1 MSDYLYRL
9 QPRCRDS
16 RSTAF
21 SFRRLP
27 EITMLAAL
35 CALLMQMADVTAQ
48 STPLKPPIP
57 PQSPTTSLQPPIP
70 NPNPAPSLQSNSPTK
85 AQPITSVAPTTQARF
100 QTLKVDGKVI
110 DLRNLP
116 DSQVLKAKS
125 GKTISV
131 ARIRQL
137 QARIDRASTAP
148 MMTAKAGQ
156 SLKTLAAAPAGTRIS
171 LPSGKIVQSQ
181 DLGKI
186 QNIYA
191 KLSVNRAITPIPQQV
206 KNAQAQAVVGQG
218 ITLAEAMKRPANDVI
233 QVGSHKYTAEQLRQI
248 DNLLKASP
256 RDPRGLLERAGSGP
270 AAGRAGTTPTIPTGP
285 RLKMQ
290 RGTSINEMLAKP
302 DNTILES
309 PSGKIISVAQLKQ
322 YMALEQLTPAQLQGK
337 ATGRVVEIK

>member
-1 MSDYLYRL
+1 MSDVLYRL
-9 QPRCRDS
+9 QPLCRDN

-21 SFRRLP
+21 SFRRIP

-35 CALLMQMADVTAQ
+35 CALLMQMPDVTAQ
-48 STPLKPPIP
+48 STTLKPPIP

-85 AQPITSVAPTTQARF
+85 AKPITSAAPTTQAQF

-137 QARIDRASTAP
+137 QARIDGASARP

-156 SLKTLAAAPAGTRIS
+156 SLKSLAAAPAGTRIS
-171 LPSGKIVQSQ
+171 LPNGKIVQSQ

-191 KLSVNRAITPIPQQV
+191 KLSVNRTITPIPRQV

-248 DNLLKASP
+248 DALLKASP
-256 RDPRGLLERAGSGP
+256 RDPRGLLERAGSGA

-285 RLKMQ
+285 RLKLQ

-302 DNTILES
+302 DNTVLES
-309 PSGKIISVAQLKQ
+309 PSGKIITVAQLKQ
-322 YMALEQLTPAQLQGK
+322 YMALERLTPAQLQGK
-337 ATGRVVEIK
+337 GVGRVVEIK

>member
-1 MSDYLYRL
+1 MSDDLYRL
-9 QPRCRDS
+9 QPRCPDS

-35 CALLMQMADVTAQ
+35 CVLLMQTPNATAQ
-48 STPLKPPIP
+48 STPLKPPVP
-57 PQSPTTSLQPPIP
+57 LQPPISTP
-70 NPNPAPSLQSNSPTK
+70 LSPQK
-85 AQPITSVAPTTQARF
+85 PGVIQSVAPVTAPTIATTAMTRF

-131 ARIRQL
+131 ARIKQL
-137 QARIDRASTAP
+137 QARIDRASTTP

-156 SLKTLAAAPAGTRIS
+156 SLKTLAAAPADTRIS

-206 KNAQAQAVVGQG
+206 KNAQAQVVVGQG

-270 AAGRAGTTPTIPTGP
+270 AAGRAGTTPIIPTGP

-290 RGTSINEMLAKP
+290 RGASINEMLAKP
-302 DNTILES
+302 DNTVLES
-309 PSGKIISVAQLKQ
+309 PSGKIITVAQLKQ
-322 YMALEQLTPAQLQGK
+322 YMALERLTPAQLQGK